1 MARYS
6 LLVFELDHG
15 PALSVV
21 SYRLA
26 GEEQGARGARG
37 TVTLAPHSANDY
49 QERPSPRLERLTS
62 SILPVARVHPSRLS
76 KRHWLMVIGPGLLVM
91 LADTDAGSIITAA
104 QSGAQWGYR
113 LLALQILL
121 IPILYVVQEL
131 TLRLGLV
138 TGQGHGELIR
148 SRFGKGWAW
157 LSVSTLMVACVGA
170 IVTQLSGMAGVGALF
185 GIPAWAMMIV
195 VIGLILAMVWTG
207 SYRSVERV
215 AIVFGLFELAFI
227 LVAWRAGP
235 NLPQLAHQLTEAPLG
250 NSKYLYLVAANLGA
264 VIMPWMIFYQQSAV
278 LDKGLG
284 PDDLKVARMDTA
296 VGAVITQVVMAS
308 VLIVTGATLYIHG
321 GRGTL
326 GDVQSIA
333 HALIPFLGDTV
344 GRLVFAAG
352 MTGAAVVAT
361 IVVCLTAAWG
371 VGEVAGYKRS
381 LEDHPREAPFFYGVF
396 TVCLIGGG
404 VLVASGV
411 DLVGLSVGV
420 EVMNAL
426 LLPIVLGFLYMLGLK
441 ALPDPYR
448 LKGWYAWL
456 VGVIVVVTAGFG
468 AYAGIS
474 GALGGG

>member
-1 MARYS
+1 MA
-6 LLVFELDHG
+6 
-15 PALSVV
+15 
-21 SYRLA
+21 
-26 GEEQGARGARG
+26 
-37 TVTLAPHSANDY
+37 
-49 QERPSPRLERLTS
+49 
-62 SILPVARVHPSRLS
+62 
-76 KRHWLMVIGPGLLVM
+76 VIGPGLLVM

-104 QSGAQWGYR
+104 QSGAQWGYK
-113 LLALQILL
+113 LLALQFLL

-148 SRFGKGWAW
+148 DRFGKGWAW
-157 LSVSTLMVACVGA
+157 LSVSTLMLACVGA
-170 IVTQLSGMAGVGALF
+170 IVTQLSGMAGVAALF

-195 VIGLILAMVWTG
+195 VVGLILTMVWTG
-207 SYRSVERV
+207 SYRSIERI
-215 AIVFGLFELAFI
+215 AIVFGLFELAFVA
-227 LVAWRAGP
+227 VAWRAGP
-235 NLPQLAHQLTEAPLG
+235 HLPEIVAQLSQAPLR
-250 NSKYLYLVAANLGA
+250 NPKYLYLVAANLGA

-284 PDDLKVARMDTA
+284 PADLKVARVDTA
-296 VGAVITQVVMAS
+296 VGAVVTQVVMAS
-308 VLIVTGATLYIHG
+308 VLIATGATLYHV
-321 GRGTL
+321 GTNASL

-333 HALIPFLGDTV
+333 HAIIPFLGDTV

-381 LEDHPREAPFFYGVF
+381 LENHPRDAPWFYGVF
-396 TVCLIGGG
+396 SVCLVGGG
-404 VLVASGV
+404 ILVASGV

-441 ALPDPYR
+441 ALPDEYR
-448 LKGWYAWL
+448 LKGWYAWV
-456 VGVIVVVTAGFG
+456 VGAIVMVSAGFG
-468 AYAGIS
+468 FYAGIT
-474 GALGGG
+474 GALAGG